1 MKIFFTSKRTSSLQ
15 RKEIKQICLLKNTFW
30 KYNLKNQLLWFNRN
44 IKSNDIHNMIKFREK
59 ILGYTCLRKRTFL
72 LNNKKEKYL
81 LFDTLIISKKLR
93 GKKISKLLMSFNNNI
108 IIKNKKISFLFCKK
122 DLISFY
128 KNNGWK
134 KIKSKL
140 IKVIDHNKYVY
151 KVMKLNDFYDLN
163 YKAKKLQFTLTSKII
178 CQKYFL
184 KKLKI
189 KNQK

>member
-1 MKIFFTSKRTSSLQ
+1 MKIFITSKRTSSLQ

-140 IKVIDHNKYVY
+140 IKVIDHNKYIY

-163 YKAKKLQFTLTSKII
+163 YKAKKITIYTNK
-178 CQKYFL
+178 
-184 KKLKI
+184 
-189 KNQK
+189 